1 MIGKQ
6 FVFRWWGLPKCNNW
20 FGFCIFL
27 CWWEVNPP
35 NIFVVFCFYFSHK
48 LSPSVFSPLS
58 APFPWFIKS
67 ALNSTWMQENQSAL
81 NSPPHITRE
90 EGGGEGKRWSSNCSN
105 SGLVFPQVFLE
116 IILPVDWI
124 KIFSRFTEFQ
134 KVKLTQQKLS
144 SLLSEVLL
152 QVKPSWLQVQCS

>member
-35 NIFVVFCFYFSHK
+35 NIFVVFCFYFSYK
-48 LSPSVFSPLS
+48 LSPSVFFPLS

-81 NSPPHITRE
+81 NSTPLITRK
-90 EGGGEGKRWSSNCSN
+90 EGGGEGKRWSSNLSN
-105 SGLVFPQVFLE
+105 SGFGFRSNLFRNNIASWL
-116 IILPVDWI
+116 D
-124 KIFSRFTEFQ
+124 KD
-134 KVKLTQQKLS
+134 
-144 SLLSEVLL
+144 LL
-152 QVKPSWLQVQCS
+152 QMHRVSKSETNATKTLFTFVWS